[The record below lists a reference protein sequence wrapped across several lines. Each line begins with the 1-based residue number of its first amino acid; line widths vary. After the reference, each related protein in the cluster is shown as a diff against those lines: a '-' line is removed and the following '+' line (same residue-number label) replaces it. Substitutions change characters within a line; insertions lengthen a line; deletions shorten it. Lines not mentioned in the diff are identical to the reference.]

1 MAAPLRGADRRWTE
15 SRRST
20 VRTTA
25 YVDGRRRGRT
35 RRAAGHDGLM
45 AGENL
50 IKMNTVPSS
59 GPMDVPSGAGGR
71 GLRRRIKQGPRKRN
85 PRMAPV
91 FWLVLSLQA
100 GLMHV
105 GNFPSLET
113 CQAAAKTA
121 WSSSNVVAF
130 TCVQA
135 NTGKQGDPAPPP

>member
-1 MAAPLRGADRRWTE
+1 MRSHVNKAASFGTKSAGAVLACRCYTFADPPSETTRVHL
-15 SRRST
+15 SAQQPVKLLAIGGAST
-20 VRTTA
+20 
-25 YVDGRRRGRT
+25 
-35 RRAAGHDGLM
+35 
-45 AGENL
+45 
-50 IKMNTVPSS
+50 PS
-59 GPMDVPSGAGGR
+59 PE
-71 GLRRRIKQGPRKRN
+71 LQGPRKRK

-105 GNFPSLET
+105 GNFPTLET

-135 NTGKQGDPAPPP
+135 STGKEGDPRPPPS